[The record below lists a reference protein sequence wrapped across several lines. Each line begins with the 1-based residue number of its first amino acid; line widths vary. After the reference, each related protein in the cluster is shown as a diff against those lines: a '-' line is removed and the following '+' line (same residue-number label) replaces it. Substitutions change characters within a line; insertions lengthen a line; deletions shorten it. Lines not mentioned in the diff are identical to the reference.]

1 MLTLSAPAKLN
12 LFLAVTGLRAD
23 GFHNLVSCVAPLSL
37 HDTLS
42 FKIVPEAGPDYLH
55 IENSPGLLADASNTV
70 LKAIQC
76 FRKAHAFSGRVEAVL
91 AKKIP
96 FAAGLGGGSSD
107 AVATLKGLNTLLGG
121 PLSADHLME
130 LAAQIGS
137 DCPLFLYSNPSL
149 IRGRG
154 EVVTPVSAAA
164 AEALQGQRLYLFK
177 PDFSIETPWAYGQLK
192 ATQAYTPPLEAEAAL
207 ATFLAA
213 LEAQSPLHFTNDFLK
228 PLAFKYPLLSLFLDH
243 LRQQGFACGLS
254 GSGSACFVWLNE
266 NTPIEVLEGQ
276 IVGAF
281 GPHCFRVETRIQ
293 CPGSVS

>member
-23 GFHNLVSCVAPLSL
+23 GFHNLVSCVVPLSL
-37 HDTLS
+37 HDILRL
-42 FKIVPEAGPDYLH
+42 KIVPEAGPDYLH
-55 IENSPGLLADASNTV
+55 IENSPGLLADTSNTV
-70 LKAIQC
+70 LKAVHL
-76 FRKAHAFSGRVEAVL
+76 FRKAHPFSGRVEAVL

-107 AVATLKGLNTLLGG
+107 AVATLNGLNKLLGG

-137 DCPLFLYSNPSL
+137 DCPLFLSPGPSL

-154 EVVTPVSAAA
+154 DVVTPVSSAV

-177 PDFSIETPWAYGQLK
+177 PGFSIETPWAYGQLK
-192 ATQAYTPPLEAEAAL
+192 STQAYTPSLEAEAAL
-207 ATFLAA
+207 DAFLAD

-228 PLAFKYPLLSLFLDH
+228 PLAFKYPLLPLFLDH
-243 LRQQGFACGLS
+243 LRQQGFPCGLS
-254 GSGSACFVWLNE
+254 GSGSACFVWLKE
-266 NTPIEVLEGQ
+266 NTPLEFLEAKIVEV
-276 IVGAF
+276 F
-281 GPHCFRVETRIQ
+281 GPHCFRVEARIEFA
-293 CPGSVS
+293 GAAL